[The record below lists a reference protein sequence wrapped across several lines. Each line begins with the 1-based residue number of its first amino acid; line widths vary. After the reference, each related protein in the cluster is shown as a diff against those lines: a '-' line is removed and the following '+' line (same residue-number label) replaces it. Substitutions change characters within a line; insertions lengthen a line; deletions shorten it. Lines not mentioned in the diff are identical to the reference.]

1 MEQAH
6 PLLSFYVFFVV
17 QNLAKPEAELSCCW
31 AGSLMDTHSL
41 EAMMEQGRPFLSC
54 LPTFWFF
61 WTTEQSISY
70 KFSAAKAGKL
80 RVYTELSCC
89 RAGSLM
95 DTNSLE
101 AMMEQGRPARRRPA
115 PVNGNS
121 NSRPA
126 VNGRPGNGILD
137 SHVISTHGEL

>member
-1 MEQAH
+1 MFLA
-6 PLLSFYVFFVV
+6 
-17 QNLAKPEAELSCCW
+17 AKP
-31 AGSLMDTHSL
+31 GTH
-41 EAMMEQGRPFLSC
+41 
-54 LPTFWFF
+54 
-61 WTTEQSISY
+61 
-70 KFSAAKAGKL
+70 

-115 PVNGNS
+115 PVNGTS

-137 SHVISTHGEL
+137 SHVISTHGELWPGQRAPRGSELSQLVSSCSQPARCILHGGKRSPAL